1 MESQLH
7 EHNEVPKYQEN
18 QSDPQMRGLSN
29 ENDNLNPNKRDPHQ
43 NNGGLAGLNMSTL
56 FLTGHIET
64 FHREDLEYEVV
75 TAVSGLSPLPTL
87 FFQKVLQE
95 HNSNIDDFSEAF
107 YRLALRIGYV
117 IDYDPRRVH
126 HTWIIPEVDG
136 SQFGIP
142 HGPLFITITLYKTA
156 SYKGAALRREHRS
169 HSPSPAP

>member
-7 EHNEVPKYQEN
+7 EYNEVPKYQGN
-18 QSDPQMRGLSN
+18 QSDLQTEELSN
-29 ENDNLNPNKRDPHQ
+29 GNDNLNPNKRDTHQ
-43 NNGGLAGLNMSTL
+43 SNGSLAGLDMSTL

-75 TAVSGLSPLPTL
+75 TAVSGSSPLPML

-107 YRLALRIGYV
+107 YRLALRTGYV
-117 IDYDPRRVH
+117 IDYDRRRMH
-126 HTWIIPEVDG
+126 HTWVIPEVDG

-142 HGPLFITITLYKTA
+142 HGPLFITVKISKTA
-156 SYKGAALRREHRS
+156 SYKRAALRRGYRS
-169 HSPSPAP
+169 RSPSPAP